1 MEHPIEIY
9 ARHSGGRAL
18 LNFGVPAAMRDR
30 SLERVAEGHFD
41 SEDLPVHL
49 ELVVLPEW
57 NAGSGEPGHARIPI
71 AAINVNCSSGDE
83 QSHAAAPSRA
93 HGGALPSSGLRS
105 RLPSMQGPPEGH
117 SGSGDQDGSGTD
129 ELQQLEPMV
138 EGDEVH
144 DHGEDGIE
152 EGQCTY

>member
-1 MEHPIEIY
+1 MDHPI
-9 ARHSGGRAL
+9 
-18 LNFGVPAAMRDR
+18 
-30 SLERVAEGHFD
+30 
-41 SEDLPVHL
+41 
-49 ELVVLPEW
+49 PEW

-71 AAINVNCSSGDE
+71 AAINVNYSSGDE
-83 QSHAAAPSRA
+83 ESHAVAPSRRS
-93 HGGALPSSGLRS
+93 HCGSLPSSGVRS
-105 RLPSMQGPPEGH
+105 SLPSMQGPPEGH
-117 SGSGDQDGSGTD
+117 SGSGDQDGNRAD